1 MRIVMNNIN
10 MNRGIALL
18 ITMLLT
24 SVLLGVATSLLN
36 ISLKQYQLAGIA
48 RDSEVAFQAASSGSE
63 CIQYYDN
70 VADADDNPVNGRQSI
85 FDVPGDG
92 SNQTVAAS
100 ASCMGAAPSVNSAP
114 VASGE
119 EQRFSFTWGTPEVC
133 SVVSIYK
140 YYNENGD
147 EAIPAIVTGNTPSQ
161 CDQGVTCT
169 IVKARGYN
177 MGCTATAKNKLEREI
192 TIRY

>member
-1 MRIVMNNIN
+1 

-18 ITMLLT
+18 VTMLLT

-70 VADADDNPVNGRQSI
+70 IPDADGNPVNGRQSI

-92 SNQTVAAS
+92 SDQLGAAS
-100 ASCMGAAPSVNSAP
+100 VSCMGAALSINSTP
-114 VASGE
+114 VASGG

-133 SVVSIYK
+133 SVVSVYK
-140 YYNENGD
+140 YYNETGV
-147 EAIPAIVTGNTPSQ
+147 ETIPATVTGNIPGH

-177 MGCTATAKNKLEREI
+177 MGCNETAKNKLEREI